1 MKKIDYGF
9 VINRISYSETSLILR
24 IFTLENGLKPFLFQ
38 GAKKKKGYLVAPLSP
53 LEFSYYQRNDSS
65 LAKMTEASLFV
76 QLDTVFS
83 HPIKSG
89 LLFFQNEVLKEILH
103 EGVEDRNL
111 FQFIQTELLWLE
123 HATEFTNYPIFWLL
137 ELMKSQGFMPQI
149 EEENGYFLDMEN
161 GLITKHAPTT
171 GHIYRTGDE
180 VLTLIH
186 VMDLEK
192 EQFLSTSISKVTRE
206 KLLNLLLDYYALHFP
221 NFGPLKSIEV
231 LESVWH
237 S

>member
-1 MKKIDYGF
+1 MKKIDNGF
-9 VINRISYSETSLILR
+9 VITRIPYSETSLILR
-24 IFTLENGLKPFLFQ
+24 VFTLEQGLKPFLFQ

-53 LEFSYYQRNDSS
+53 LEFTFYQRNDST
-65 LAKMTEASLFV
+65 LAKMTEASLFL

-111 FQFIQTELLWLE
+111 FQFIETELRWLE
-123 HATEFTNYPIFWLL
+123 HATEFTNYPIYWFI
-137 ELMKSQGFMPQI
+137 ELAKSQGLMPQI
-149 EEENGYFLDMEN
+149 EEEDGRFLDMEN
-161 GLITKHAPTT
+161 GLITKNAPAT
-171 GHIYRTGDE
+171 GHIYRTGEE
-180 VLTLIH
+180 VSTLAHLLELT
-186 VMDLEK
+186 K
-192 EQFLSTSISKVTRE
+192 EELLSCSISKALRE
-206 KLLNLLLDYYALHFP
+206 KLLHLLLEYYAFHFP

-237 S
+237 G